1 MAKDAKT
8 NENMR
13 VRKIESGI
21 VIDHIPR
28 GKSLKILGLLGVD
41 IDFKS
46 AVSVLM
52 NVASADM
59 GFKDIVKIEG
69 EPLPEEELRRLA
81 RVAPEATVNVIKDF
95 KVVQKFQLGD
105 LT

>member
-1 MAKDAKT
+1 MAKGTKT

-46 AVSVLM
+46 TVSLLM
-52 NVASADM
+52 NVPSADM